1 MESSNE
7 TTWAPLEGNNRFDDD
22 GDDDDGDGNDGDD
35 DDDGDCDGDDDV
47 DNGDDDDGDDDEDE
61 IDNVETRAFICYNV
75 VASLR
80 IQSCRRGSTS

>member
-1 MESSNE
+1 MRRQDKMESSNE
-7 TTWAPLEGNNRFDDD
+7 TTWPPLEGNNRFDD
-22 GDDDDGDGNDGDD
+22 
-35 DDDGDCDGDDDV
+35 GDDDV
-47 DNGDDDDGDDDEDE
+47 DNGDNDDGDYDDDE

>member
-1 MESSNE
+1 MELCGDR
-7 TTWAPLEGNNRFDDD
+7 TRWKAVTRRPDPPPLEGNNRFDD
-22 GDDDDGDGNDGDD
+22 
-35 DDDGDCDGDDDV
+35 GDDDV
-47 DNGDDDDGDDDEDE
+47 DNGDNDDGDYDDDE